1 MKLGKLLVLLALG
14 TSVSG
19 VSHANLLV
27 NGSAEVR
34 ILWSGD
40 VHSKFL
46 RQSFFRE
53 RNDCLDQMA
62 RGSEWVDS
70 LPNQAP
76 SKAYMHAMRSGNAQ
90 SVDDARN
97 LMAGFIQDY
106 MNEANAEQQR
116 SLEVIH
122 ATPADPLARVT
133 HDGKLIRDYP
143 GYLKSCYLRGAGLHP
158 VMDSTSP
165 SHANFAI
172 WSITD
177 IAGIFEHGNLPGSLE
192 DMEAIIQDPD
202 HAVRTIGLMKLVNKI
217 YMDLG
222 VRDFRFD
229 IQ

>member
-1 MKLGKLLVLLALG
+1 MKFISYSVLVLGAFFSASAQAG
-14 TSVSG
+14 
-19 VSHANLLV
+19 HAGH
-27 NGSAEVR
+27 GSTGIR

-46 RQSFFRE
+46 RQSFFQE
-53 RNDCLDQMA
+53 RKDCLDQMIK
-62 RGSEWVDS
+62 GSEWVDS
-70 LPNQAP
+70 LPNQSP
-76 SKAYMHAMRSGNAQ
+76 SKAYMHAMRSGTSQA
-90 SVDDARN
+90 VGEARS

-106 MNEANAEQQR
+106 MNEAYIEQQR

-143 GYLKSCYLRGAGLHP
+143 GYLKSCYLRGAALHP

-172 WSITD
+172 WSILD
-177 IAGIFEHGNLPGSLE
+177 IAGIFEHGDLPGSLE
-192 DMEAIIQDPD
+192 DMEAVIRDPD

-222 VRDFRFD
+222 LKDFRFD
-229 IQ
+229 LK